1 MKKISIVILV
11 FVIGTLFSS
20 CMMMMP
26 GHMSGS
32 MHENHNH
39 DGSMAKIDPVCGKQV
54 MDENPLTYEY
64 QENWYYFDSGQCLS
78 VFKGNPDHFVHK
90 QHKDTPNKTLTT
102 AGWIG
107 GGVAMTALMI
117 LMMSS
122 VF

>member
-1 MKKISIVILV
+1 MKKCFILIIA
-11 FVIGTLFSS
+11 IGVSFSS

-26 GHMSGS
+26 GHMSNS
-32 MHENHNH
+32 MQNGHHH
-39 DGSMAKIDPVCGKQV
+39 DSSTAKIDQVCGKQV
-54 MDENPLTYEY
+54 MDENSLSYEY
-64 QENWYYFDSGQCLS
+64 QGNWYYFDTEQCLS
-78 VFKGNPDHFVHK
+78 VFKSNPDHFVHK

-107 GGVAMTALMI
+107 GGVVMTALMI

>member
-11 FVIGTLFSS
+11 FAIGTLFSS

-32 MHENHNH
+32 MHEDHNSNSS
-39 DGSMAKIDPVCGKQV
+39 GTKIDLVCGKQV
-54 MDENPLTYEY
+54 GEKDSLAYEY
-64 QENWYYFDSGQCLS
+64 QKNTYYFDTEQCLS
-78 VFKGNPDHFVHK
+78 VFKSNPDHFVQK
-90 QHKDTPNKTLTT
+90 QHKKTPRTTLNTI
-102 AGWIG
+102 GWIG